1 MKKIYINAFEHSLR
15 GKGFDI
21 LRGKGFD
28 ILLNDYLA
36 WNMLKLDFEKSFHMR
51 K

>member
-1 MKKIYINAFEHSLR
+1 MKKIYINAFEHS
-15 GKGFDI
+15 